1 MSNNLAKK
9 KYKILPVALKKEIQK
24 RFESGENLLDL
35 SIEYGIPY
43 GSLKNMSSKNGWVKG
58 KTAEILLVAEYLN
71 ESQEKLI
78 KKEEI
83 KQEYREQQ
91 DKLLIAMKKTEYM
104 FEKDEVAHSN
114 RAKALK
120 DSYALSKELYDIR
133 TPKEE
138 LELRTLTAKYHELIG
153 EIEKH
158 KLKVV
163 DLDDE
168 DDEIEEAELIK

>member
-1 MSNNLAKK
+1 MSNNLDKK
-9 KYKILPVALKKEIQK
+9 KYKVLSSAEKKEIQR

-35 SIEYGIPY
+35 SIEYKIPY

-58 KTAEILLVAEYLN
+58 KKSEILMLTEYVN
-71 ESQEKLI
+71 ESLEFIK

-83 KQEYREQQ
+83 LETHREAHENLM
-91 DKLLIAMKKTEYM
+91 DTINTIDPTNINVGIAL
-104 FEKDEVAHSN
+104 SN

-120 DSYALSKELYDIR
+120 DSYSVAKELYDIR

-138 LELRTLTAKYHELIG
+138 LELRTQALKYQQLIE

-158 KLKVV
+158 KPKVI
-163 DLDDE
+163 DLDDT
-168 DDEIEEAELIK
+168 EEAELV

>member
-1 MSNNLAKK
+1 MSNNLDKK
-9 KYKILPVALKKEIQK
+9 KYKVLSSVEKKAIQR

-35 SIEYGIPY
+35 SIEYKIPY

-58 KTAEILLVAEYLN
+58 KKSEILMLTEYVN
-71 ESQEKLI
+71 ESLEFIK

-83 KQEYREQQ
+83 LETHREAHENFMSTINSI
-91 DKLLIAMKKTEYM
+91 DPTNMNVEIAL
-104 FEKDEVAHSN
+104 SN

-120 DSYALSKELYDIR
+120 DSYSVAKELYNTR

-138 LELRTLTAKYHELIG
+138 LELRTQALKYEQLIE

-158 KLKVV
+158 KPSVI
-163 DLDDE
+163 DLDDT
-168 DDEIEEAELIK
+168 EEAELVE